1 MLGRTTKNNLMNSKI
16 ESSLK
21 GKSGASQ
28 LEEWQKRKASPGLD
42 RGLKVTIDRN
52 FNQ

>member
-1 MLGRTTKNNLMNSKI
+1 MYYTTNKLG
-16 ESSLK
+16 ESYSK
-21 GKSGASQ
+21 GKSGALQ
-28 LEEWQKRKASPGLD
+28 YDKMQKRKASPGLD